1 MSWRI
6 APDVFRGLG
15 GLDLAALGI
24 PGERDCIARYCRRT
38 GRSPEALE
46 ADWGFYLAYN
56 LFRMAGILQGI
67 AKRVIDGT
75 AASARAREAAA
86 AARPLAELGWTI
98 ARQG

>member
-1 MSWRI
+1 
-6 APDVFRGLG
+6 
-15 GLDLAALGI
+15 
-24 PGERDCIARYCRRT
+24 
-38 GRSPEALE
+38 
-46 ADWGFYLAYN
+46 
-56 LFRMAGILQGI
+56 MAGILQGI